1 MRPKRVLIGVTAGI
15 AAYKT
20 PILVRL
26 FKKAG
31 FDVRCVITP
40 ESKEFVS
47 PLVLS
52 VLSESP
58 VYSTLINEDKT
69 WNNHVE
75 LAEWADFFLI
85 APLTANTLA
94 KMVSGICDNL
104 LLSVY
109 FSMKS
114 QTIVAPAMD
123 LDMYRHPTV
132 LRNLDMIQNDGVFV
146 IPAEFGPLASGLTGQ
161 GRMAE
166 PETIFKE
173 LNQLITDKSTSIFTG
188 KSVLITA
195 GPTYEAIDPV
205 RFIGNHSTGKMGFA
219 LAEVFLKKGA
229 NVKLITGPTNLELV
243 DNNLELISINS
254 AEEMFQE
261 VKKHWS
267 NQDIGIFSAAV
278 ADYRPKVVSTDK
290 IKKNSNELLLELIK
304 NPDILHWA
312 GQMKK
317 DSQFLVG
324 FALETTDEIA
334 HATQKLERKNLDCII
349 LNSLQDSGAGFA
361 TDTNKVTILDKQKN
375 KSELSLKSKYEIAQ
389 EIVLYLEELIAQ

>member
-52 VLSESP
+52 VLSGSP

-94 KMVSGICDNL
+94 KMASGICDNL

-146 IPAEFGPLASGLTGQ
+146 IPAEFGLLASGLTGQ

-173 LNQLITDKSTSIFTG
+173 LNQLITDKSTSVFTG

-243 DNNLELISINS
+243 DNNLVLISINS

-324 FALETTDEIA
+324 FALETTDEIT

>member
-52 VLSESP
+52 VLSGSP

-94 KMVSGICDNL
+94 KMASGICDNL

-132 LRNLDMIQNDGVFV
+132 LRNLDIIQNDGVFV

-166 PETIFKE
+166 PETIFKG